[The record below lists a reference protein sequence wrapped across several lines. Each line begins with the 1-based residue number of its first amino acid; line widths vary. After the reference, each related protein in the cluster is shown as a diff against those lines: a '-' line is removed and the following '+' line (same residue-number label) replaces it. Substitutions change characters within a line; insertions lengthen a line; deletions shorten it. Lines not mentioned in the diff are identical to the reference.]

1 MDGEQLRKSCA
12 ILAPIDAADKC
23 SVCDHAVD
31 FRRFLAKAEWGRNP
45 RENGKEKNGPLFV
58 SRDALQCLDGFLDR
72 LRLGSLGGLSAA
84 KLPIRVQTEPLA
96 VRFAIC
102 IAFASTVTT

>member
-1 MDGEQLRKSCA
+1 MLQL
-12 ILAPIDAADKC
+12 KC
-23 SVCDHAVD
+23 NLQTRAVN

-72 LRLGSLGGLSAA
+72 LRLGSLGGLS
-84 KLPIRVQTEPLA
+84 KQPSPNSSPKI
-96 VRFAIC
+96 I
-102 IAFASTVTT
+102 